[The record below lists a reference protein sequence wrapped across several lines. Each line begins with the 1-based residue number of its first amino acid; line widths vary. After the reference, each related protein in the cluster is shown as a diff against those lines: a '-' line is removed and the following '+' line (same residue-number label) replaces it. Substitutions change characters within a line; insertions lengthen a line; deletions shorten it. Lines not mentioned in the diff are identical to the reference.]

1 MLRVIQVTALSVA
14 FLWGCSST
22 RSVLVDVPP
31 RIDLKSYGTLGVI
44 DIGSNYDAAANT
56 RATRELV
63 THIHAAQPGTRV
75 LELGGREA
83 LLASVG
89 VKQLDADA
97 MRRIGVKSNVDAIF
111 VGDIVYSDPKTD
123 IRINDLSKL
132 DGNLRT
138 EVRGDL
144 SLRLVE
150 AKSGASVWSGS
161 SWARRQVNRVSVS
174 ASQGISGSTSD
185 ADPRNEMVPSLVQYA
200 TEDFRSTTVRRTVPK

>member
-1 MLRVIQVTALSVA
+1 MRNIVALA
-14 FLWGCSST
+14 LLLGIWGCSST
-22 RSVLVDVPP
+22 RTVLVDVPP
-31 RIDLKSYGTLGVI
+31 RLDLKSYGTLGVI
-44 DIGSNYDAAANT
+44 DFASNYDAATNT
-56 RATRELV
+56 RATREFV
-63 THIHAAQPGTRV
+63 TQIHGAQPGTRV
-75 LELGGREA
+75 LELGPREA

-89 VKQLDADA
+89 VKQLDAEA

-111 VGDIVYSDPKTD
+111 VADIVYSDPKTD

-144 SLRLVE
+144 SVRLVE

-200 TEDFRSTTVRRTVPK
+200 TEDFRPSTVRRTVPK